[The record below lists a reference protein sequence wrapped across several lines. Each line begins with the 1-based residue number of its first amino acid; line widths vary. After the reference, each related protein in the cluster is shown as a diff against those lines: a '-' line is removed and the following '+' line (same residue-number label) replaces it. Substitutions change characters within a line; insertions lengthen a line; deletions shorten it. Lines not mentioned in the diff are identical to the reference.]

1 MCLFTRSV
9 YSVKDTMCALFVPR
23 AGQRRRWSPENA
35 LLNDGPICAAVLDV
49 REAVQNA
56 VENVCELRKLLALP
70 VRVDEESNIR
80 AGLFY
85 FWCKHTGPEA
95 STEAAS
101 DVDVTRSLSDWEET
115 LRELNHM
122 AHTCVVE
129 EVRDYTCAMRAAA
142 SPHLAA
148 RLVHLERIVFHAKR
162 LAHMATQIDAP
173 APEAM
178 QVDTVSEWLPDVSV
192 FCQSDVVQKKCR
204 ELYLLLAVSPYE
216 MESSDSPN
224 AFSCLCMVAN
234 ERVNELVERASAPLQ
249 AVVKAGPEEHP
260 HVYSV
265 AALCVFCEFLR
276 CKRALDVYVHTLHD
290 APSARDGAFF
300 VEKPDRIYLRVEKR
314 WEGPYTTAGCVMT
327 RWEAL
332 HGATDR
338 SDLVRE

>member
-1 MCLFTRSV
+1 
-9 YSVKDTMCALFVPR
+9 MCALFVPR
-23 AGQRRRWSPENA
+23 AGQRRRWSPEAA
-35 LLNDGPICAAVLDV
+35 LLSEGPICAAVLDV
-49 REAVQNA
+49 CEAVRKA
-56 VENVCELRKLLALP
+56 TDNVGELRRLLGLP
-70 VRVDEESNIR
+70 VRVDEESGIR

-95 STEAAS
+95 SPEAAAG
-101 DVDVTRSLSDWEET
+101 VDAARPLSDWEET
-115 LRELNHM
+115 LRELDHM

-142 SPHLAA
+142 SPELAP
-148 RLVHLERIVFHAKR
+148 RLAHLERIVFHAKR
-162 LAHMATQIDAP
+162 LARIATDVKAP
-173 APEAM
+173 APEALW
-178 QVDTVSEWLPDVSV
+178 VDTVSEWLPDVSV
-192 FCQSDVVQKKCR
+192 FCQSDAVQKKCR

-260 HVYSV
+260 HVYSL

-276 CKRALDVYVHTLHD
+276 CKRALDVCVHTLHD
-290 APSARDGAFF
+290 ASSAREGAFF
-300 VEKPDRIYLRVEKR
+300 VERPDRIYLRVHER
-314 WEGPYTTAGCVMT
+314 WEGPYAEAGCVMT

-338 SDLVRE
+338 SDLIREPI